1 MRIIKFIQFAYLAF
15 AALFFY
21 DGISKWNEEGYGAL
35 ISLFLGALA
44 LFMFF
49 FRRNFRKKMEDK
61 NK

>member
-21 DGISKWNEEGYGAL
+21 DGFTKWGEEGNAAY
-35 ISLFLGALA
+35 ISLFFGALA
-44 LFMFF
+44 LFMYF
-49 FRRNFRKKMEDK
+49 FRGKFRKKIEDK